1 VPISTNDF
9 PACDIGGVRYTTR
22 LGAACLREENTM
34 SNTATTPTVQFTIT
48 AIPAEHRRQQTLL
61 RLMRMNPGVQGAL
74 SRLKRERLRSGNR
87 RTARAGRIWLA
98 REECTRVVFVE
109 KGATFTLRMTPQIA
123 ADVKSVEKYLEAKAG

>member
-1 VPISTNDF
+1 MANL
-9 PACDIGGVRYTTR
+9 AH
-22 LGAACLREENTM
+22 N
-34 SNTATTPTVQFTIT
+34 ATVNFTIT
-48 AIPAEHRRQQTLL
+48 AVPAEARRKQTLL

-74 SRLKRERLRSGNR
+74 NRLKRERLRSGNR

-109 KGATFTLRMTPQIA
+109 KGAKFTLKMTPQIL

>member
-1 VPISTNDF
+1 
-9 PACDIGGVRYTTR
+9 
-22 LGAACLREENTM
+22 M

-98 REECTRVVFVE
+98 RVVFVE

>member
-1 VPISTNDF
+1 MP
-9 PACDIGGVRYTTR
+9 
-22 LGAACLREENTM
+22 
-34 SNTATTPTVQFTIT
+34 NTATSPTVQFTIT
-48 AIPAEHRRQQTLL
+48 AIPVEHRRQQTLL
-61 RLMRMNPGVQGAL
+61 RLMRMTPGVQGAL
-74 SRLKRERLRSGNR
+74 NRLKRERLRSGNR

>member
-1 VPISTNDF
+1 MANL
-9 PACDIGGVRYTTR
+9 AH
-22 LGAACLREENTM
+22 N
-34 SNTATTPTVQFTIT
+34 ATVNFTIT
-48 AIPAEHRRQQTLL
+48 AVPAEARRKQTLL

-74 SRLKRERLRSGNR
+74 NRLKRERLRSGNR

-109 KGATFTLRMTPQIA
+109 KGAKFTLKMTPQIM